1 MDNQGHYSDY
11 AEPITL
17 MKELTLRGGTFK
29 ISFRKK
35 NGKPRVIHRAQIR
48 KQPRTKD
55 DNLSAYKIQLIDK
68 DREELRSAYIPLI
81 LAVNDKPIIL

>member
-17 MKELTLRGGTFK
+17 MKELTLRGEPFK

-35 NGKPRVIHRAQIR
+35 NGEPRVIHRALIR
-48 KQPRTKD
+48 KQPLSKD
-55 DNLSAYKIQLIDK
+55 DQRSAYKIQLIDK
-68 DREELRSAYIPLI
+68 DRDELRSAYIPLI